1 MSKAALDDA
10 LVCMKAY
17 TTGFKIHSK
26 AVEQYGIHAGML
38 NEVMRIANPSVPAAP
53 NVNMLL
59 GLGDTAAAGSA
70 DAAPAATAAPAAP
83 AAAPSLRSILMPTP
97 GIFMISR
104 LSDDAGD
111 DNVESGGSSSNDGLG
126 VGSDSDSDSGSVLS
140 LAYGKG
146 VESGD
151 SSSNDALGGGS
162 DSDSDSGSMP
172 SLASASE
179 TSCSDSSSDD
189 AAEQDLSGFDEATT
203 APLFSLQYVDDCV
216 DFFAASNLPSD
227 FRRPVEN

>member
-1 MSKAALDDA
+1 
-10 LVCMKAY
+10 
-17 TTGFKIHSK
+17 
-26 AVEQYGIHAGML
+26 
-38 NEVMRIANPSVPAAP
+38 
-53 NVNMLL
+53 
-59 GLGDTAAAGSA
+59 
-70 DAAPAATAAPAAP
+70 
-83 AAAPSLRSILMPTP
+83 MP
-97 GIFMISR
+97 
-104 LSDDAGD
+104 
-111 DNVESGGSSSNDGLG
+111 
-126 VGSDSDSDSGSVLS
+126 S

-216 DFFAASNLPSD
+216 DFFAASDLPSD